1 MSAVTLEAISA
12 TEIMLILI
20 VLSGIGYKI
29 FDKLLASNC
38 YELSCCGIKCKRQ
51 PLTNEQSLEI
61 LNNQPHVNHEQLHD
75 IVIHEISKDLEK
87 CED

>member
-1 MSAVTLEAISA
+1 MGAVTLEEISA

-20 VLSGIGYKI
+20 VLSGIGYKV

-38 YELSCCGIKCKRQ
+38 YELSCCGMKCKRQ
-51 PLTNEQSLEI
+51 PLSNEQSLEI
-61 LNNQPHVNHEQLHD
+61 LHNQQHVNTEQLHD

-87 CED
+87 